1 MHYIH
6 LAYSHLSSFAYH
18 IDKGLLEICFRDG
31 TTQHYLNVPSTIYFS
46 LLHDYAPEKYFE
58 RFIRPVFR
66 VIDIKKIN
74 YTYMEKQITVLYK
87 IGDREDAVQVC
98 YSIAT
103 NQNIQTISCNIRQ
116 VNFGSLHWLQLR
128 KFEMKSMQSSEGFM
142 PLFTD
147 NANIKNKEA
156 VLFIDKAYNAIMSRE
171 HFKIAEPE

>member
-1 MHYIH
+1 
-6 LAYSHLSSFAYH
+6 
-18 IDKGLLEICFRDG
+18 
-31 TTQHYLNVPSTIYFS
+31 
-46 LLHDYAPEKYFE
+46 
-58 RFIRPVFR
+58 
-66 VIDIKKIN
+66 
-74 YTYMEKQITVLYK
+74 MEKQITVLYK